1 VAHAPRAFAFRHE
14 LARKA
19 LHILTVAAPL
29 AYAGGLSRRVLILL
43 LVAASIIVVALEIVR
58 ARHATTRA
66 IFQRTVGA
74 ILRPHE
80 HDQWAGATWLIL
92 AFLGV
97 VLLAPRDVAIT
108 AMWAVSAGD
117 AVAALVGRGVARARG
132 GTSRKTFAGSAACF
146 VVTLGGALLVA
157 QLSPVEGVIAAAAA
171 TAAEWP
177 QGGIDD
183 NLRIVTAVALAL
195 LAWRI
200 AFP

>member
-1 VAHAPRAFAFRHE
+1 VARAPRAFAFRHE

-29 AYAGGLSRRVLILL
+29 AYAGGLPRRVLILL
-43 LVAASIIVVALEIVR
+43 LVAASVIVVALEVVR

-74 ILRPHE
+74 LLRPHE
-80 HDQWAGATWLIL
+80 HERWAGATWLIL

-97 VLLAPRDVAIT
+97 VLLAPREVAIT

-117 AVAALVGRGVARARG
+117 AAAALVGRGIARAHG
-132 GTSRKTFAGSAACF
+132 DPSRKTFAGSAACF
-146 VVTLGGALLVA
+146 MVTLGGALLVA
-157 QLSPVEGVIAAAAA
+157 QLLPVEGVIAAAAA
-171 TAAEWP
+171 TAAERP
-177 QGGIDD
+177 QGGLDD
-183 NLRIVTAVALAL
+183 NFRIVTAVALAL
-195 LAWRI
+195 VTWRM